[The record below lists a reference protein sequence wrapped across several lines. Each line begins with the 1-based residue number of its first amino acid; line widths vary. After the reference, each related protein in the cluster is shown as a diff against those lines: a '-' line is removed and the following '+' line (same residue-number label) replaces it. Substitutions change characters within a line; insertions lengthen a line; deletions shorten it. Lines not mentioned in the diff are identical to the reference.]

1 MFDFQEQDYK
11 VEARKLHL
19 TSLPTSPFDL
29 EIVTEIEPQ
38 NNTSLEGLYKSTGNF
53 CTQCEAEGFRKITYF
68 QAGCPLKSDCQ
79 LWIFSAGFCWIFSI
93 VNHQNLWRV
102 EITCWY
108 LLSFFWIEAGSSWCD
123 VKIHDPHWGLKKPL
137 PCALVQWQSSWPGW
151 PTCKFNMNTTLLFL
165 ACRNCEW
172 LFLTS

>member
-1 MFDFQEQDYK
+1 MGLFGPKISLQIWYGNMHTYDFSNVSNDFFTDNWGLFFDFQEQDYK

-68 QAGCPLKSDCQ
+68 QAWCPLKFDCQ
-79 LWIFSAGFCWIFSI
+79 LWIFSAGIC
-93 VNHQNLWRV
+93 
-102 EITCWY
+102 
-108 LLSFFWIEAGSSWCD
+108 
-123 VKIHDPHWGLKKPL
+123 
-137 PCALVQWQSSWPGW
+137 
-151 PTCKFNMNTTLLFL
+151 
-165 ACRNCEW
+165 
-172 LFLTS
+172 